1 MAIGDIIVGVD
12 VSYSKVSLLMGKVD
26 NFNQIQIIVKTSKE
40 CRPYENN
47 EINPNVLIPALEDV
61 VREAEEESG
70 LKIYSTYVSIPG
82 DKTNIIHG
90 EVTKSTNDKMSGVTI
105 RDVIGTIIET
115 TAIQVPENQVIID
128 IIPDKFR
135 LDNNV
140 VVKDPLNKK
149 SESITLL
156 SQVITSEKRYIENL
170 KKIFDEAKLVI
181 DTFASDAFVDRV
193 FYLEGNELN
202 ENVLVLNV
210 QENETEAGIFLG
222 NSYVYSNT
230 FKFGG
235 NDITNNISYINGISY
250 EEAEKLKQTYN
261 LALKSYIE
269 NDNNIQLTT
278 SMSNEQNII
287 KISNIVEI
295 IEASIEDMFMKVNK
309 EIKRTGLK
317 DYVNGIIL
325 CGSGISSIMKSD
337 VICKVVFNLPV
348 KYATSKNLYAIE
360 EEYYRLYGLLK
371 YFSVKPY
378 AKKVSSNVSMKTNE
392 NILNKVLNKVKEFF
406 YS

>member
-1 MAIGDIIVGVD
+1 M
-12 VSYSKVSLLMGKVD
+12 
-26 NFNQIQIIVKTSKE
+26 
-40 CRPYENN
+40 
-47 EINPNVLIPALEDV
+47 
-61 VREAEEESG
+61 
-70 LKIYSTYVSIPG
+70 
-82 DKTNIIHG
+82 
-90 EVTKSTNDKMSGVTI
+90 
-105 RDVIGTIIET
+105 
-115 TAIQVPENQVIID
+115 
-128 IIPDKFR
+128 
-135 LDNNV
+135 
-140 VVKDPLNKK
+140 
-149 SESITLL
+149 
-156 SQVITSEKRYIENL
+156 